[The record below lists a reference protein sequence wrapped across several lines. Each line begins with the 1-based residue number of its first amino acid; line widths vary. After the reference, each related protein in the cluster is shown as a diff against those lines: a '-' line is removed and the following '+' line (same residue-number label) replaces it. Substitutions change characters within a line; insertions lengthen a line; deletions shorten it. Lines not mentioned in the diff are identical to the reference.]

1 MIQFKVDDKTFKQLE
16 SALKDLPEEMRRKPV
31 QEAFMKA
38 AQELKKEAVSIGKQ
52 LADSGSWAKAQQVV
66 RGRQQEFGPYAVVR
80 TANRQFSITKRA
92 PHMSQAAP
100 AIANPNKYNHLLQQ
114 GSKAG
119 LRIGGLGKVAGTR
132 RRRKYTFGKKDGR
145 RLTGKGGFVVKN
157 SKTGYLH
164 RIAGI
169 KHPGFGGH
177 DIYGQVMDKKTE
189 AAVNRFEQQFTP
201 IIDRF
206 KRKHGFV

>member
-1 MIQFKVDDKTFKQLE
+1 MFGFKVDTKTLNELQ

-38 AQELKKEAVSIGKQ
+38 AQELKKEAVSIGNQ
-52 LADSGSWAKAQQVV
+52 VADSGSWAKAQQVV
-66 RGRQQEFGPYAVVR
+66 RGRKQQFGPYAVVR

-119 LRIGGLGKVAGTR
+119 LRIGGLGKTTGTKR
-132 RRRKYTFGKKDGR
+132 PRPLAFGSSGGR

-157 SKTGYLH
+157 AKTGYLH

-177 DIYGQVMDKKTE
+177 DIYGQVMEKKTD
-189 AAVNRFEQQFTP
+189 AAVNNFERQFAP

-206 KRKHGFV
+206 KRKHGFA

>member
-1 MIQFKVDDKTFKQLE
+1 MFRFKVDDKTFKQLE

-38 AQELKKEAVSIGKQ
+38 AQELKKEAVSIGNQ
-52 LADSGSWAKAQQVV
+52 VANSGSWAKAQQVV
-66 RGRQQEFGPYAVVR
+66 RGRKQQFGPYAVVR
-80 TANRQFSITKRA
+80 TANRKFSITKRA

-114 GSKAG
+114 GSKGG
-119 LRIGGLGKVAGTR
+119 LRIGGLGKTTGTKR
-132 RRRKYTFGKKDGR
+132 PRPLAFGSSGGR

-157 SKTGYLH
+157 AKTGYLH

-177 DIYGQVMDKKTE
+177 DIYGQVMDKKTD
-189 AAVNRFEQQFTP
+189 AAVNRFEQQFIP
-201 IIDRF
+201 ILDKF
-206 KRKHGFV
+206 KRKHGFA